1 MSEQVLLEIRDSL
14 REIKALAS
22 PVMVMDANFTPEQ
35 EQYLKDS
42 LSKSRSGLS
51 VAPQPAEALA
61 LKQKLMSGLEVDREV
76 FDIVHAINVLAMANT
91 DVIHIFTHFMGH
103 VDTLEVSAN
112 HVSTNYEEVNRKKPY
127 QFREH
132 LKLSQKGAL
141 QKLLSIESQLTDLII
156 DAREEA
162 ETNVEVKA

>member
-42 LSKSRSGLS
+42 LSKSRSGLA

-91 DVIHIFTHFMGH
+91 DVIHIFTRYSPH
-103 VDTLEVSAN
+103 VNLLFVDVEPSIADY
-112 HVSTNYEEVNRKKPY
+112 SSQK
-127 QFREH
+127 REH
-132 LKLSQKGAL
+132 LYRTDVSIDGEEALEQLLAIERKLT
-141 QKLLSIESQLTDLII
+141 ELII
-156 DAREEA
+156 EAREEA
-162 ETNVEVKA
+162 ETNVEVEA